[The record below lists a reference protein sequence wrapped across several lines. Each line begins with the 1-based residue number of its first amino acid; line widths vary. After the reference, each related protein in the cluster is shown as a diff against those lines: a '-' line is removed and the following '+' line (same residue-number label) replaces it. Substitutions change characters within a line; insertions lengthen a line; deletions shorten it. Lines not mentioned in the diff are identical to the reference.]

1 MACEF
6 YINIVVLKFYKINEK
21 RKPLRESIRYMVKN
35 HRNPIPR
42 LALFNSFHN
51 NIISQLLG
59 YKASDVP
66 TVKALSQWLGFNEHP
81 MCLHYI

>member
-1 MACEF
+1 M
-6 YINIVVLKFYKINEK
+6 KKI
-21 RKPLRESIRYMVKN
+21 KPLRESIRYMVKN